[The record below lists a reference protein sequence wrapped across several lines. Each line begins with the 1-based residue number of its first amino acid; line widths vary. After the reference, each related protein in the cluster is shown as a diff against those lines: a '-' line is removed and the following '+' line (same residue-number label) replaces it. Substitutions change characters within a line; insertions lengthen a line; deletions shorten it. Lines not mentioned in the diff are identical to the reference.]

1 MNGMIHIY
9 DGTGK
14 GKTTAGVGLAIRC
27 AGHGF
32 PVLYSQFLKDG
43 SSGEISVLRRISEIT
58 VLVCEK
64 KFGFTFLMNDQQKKE
79 AKQYYSN
86 LFQKIV
92 TTAREKHCRL
102 LVMDEILD
110 ACASGMVEEKE
121 LVDFL
126 KNRPSDMEV
135 VLTGRNPSEQLV
147 QMADYITD
155 MRKEKHPF
163 DRGIKARE
171 GIEM

>member
-9 DGTGK
+9 EGTGK

-32 PVLYSQFLKDG
+32 QVLYSQFLKDG
-43 SSGEISVLRRISEIT
+43 SSGEISILRRIPEIT
-58 VLVCEK
+58 VMICEK
-64 KFGFTFLMNDQQKKE
+64 NFGFTFLMNDQQKKE
-79 AKQYYSN
+79 AEQYYSS
-86 LFQKIV
+86 LFQKIIE
-92 TTAREKHCRL
+92 TAEAKCCRL

-110 ACASGMVEEKE
+110 ACAAGMVQEKL

-126 KNRPSDMEV
+126 KNRSSDMEV
-135 VLTGRNPSEQLV
+135 VLTGRNPSQQLV
-147 QMADYITD
+147 QLADYITD
-155 MRKEKHPF
+155 MRKKKHPF
-163 DRGIKARE
+163 DRGITARE